1 MSAQKHYIVGTGDG
15 ADFATITAAM
25 DVAADGDIVSLQP
38 GLYE

>member
-1 MSAQKHYIVGTGDG
+1 MSVKKHYIVGTGDR

-25 DVAADGDIVSLQP
+25 GVVADGDIVSLQP